1 MPPNG
6 ETPDDT
12 DTTSQKPAAGA
23 KPTAGALRGTA
34 QRVAAI
40 QLIHETLSQNAFL
53 RELEEKIFKKFS
65 KQYEATLK
73 SEVEERV
80 QAYIEKYKAEVE
92 AEVQA
97 RFEQFYV
104 SSAQITDDY
113 ILREVH
119 RSIIAEKE
127 ALHRQVISSYNKTY
141 ILRSE
146 HDRTLSHH
154 IHRDDLETS
163 ILEHD
168 RKFSRY
174 IHRDNLKNYILRSDV
189 QETWTQEDVEKLLR
203 EKYILRSEVIGRSGA
218 LRPAEEIWTQEDVDR
233 ILQKY
238 ILRTEVQRA
247 CTQQHRLV
255 ESEVNSLCANYEKSH
270 IDRKIVDLTYIPR
283 ADVATAWQVTN
294 SEVSFEEAFPRSTN
308 KAAEADKAA
317 QIAADGKAA
326 IALQAADDA
335 EIAEDEKTAPAR
347 NTRSFT
353 STVQRKR
360 PGVHVADSRKRA
372 CTGADATPTI
382 KIENGASNFNSNYNS
397 DDDHGASNFNSNYN
411 SDSDLNLSDTD

>member
-1 MPPNG
+1 
-6 ETPDDT
+6 
-12 DTTSQKPAAGA
+12 
-23 KPTAGALRGTA
+23 
-34 QRVAAI
+34 VAAVR
-40 QLIHETLSQNAFL
+40 LIHETLSQNTFL
-53 RELEEKIFKKFS
+53 RELEEKIFKRFS

-168 RKFSRY
+168 RKFSHY

-283 ADVATAWQVTN
+283 ANVATAWQVTN

-411 SDSDLNLSDTD
+411 SDDDLHLSDTD